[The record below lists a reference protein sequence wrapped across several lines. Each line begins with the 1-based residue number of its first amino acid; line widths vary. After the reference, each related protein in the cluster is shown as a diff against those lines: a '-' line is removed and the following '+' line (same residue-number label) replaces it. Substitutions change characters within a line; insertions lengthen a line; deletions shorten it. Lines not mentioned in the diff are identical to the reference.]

1 MLDNSIVLSVDLLN
15 TGVTTDV
22 TFSRFDELVNR
33 SVYKSELDSYV
44 LRDQLNV
51 YRTLPKRAGNSL
63 GVKKSAFK
71 LTMDQEVSGVD
82 STTTL
87 IAPAIAD
94 ISFNIPVG
102 TTPAVT
108 EIMRQRII
116 ALLDHAFAKRVVDDL
131 EY

>member
-15 TGVTTDV
+15 SGITTDQ
-22 TFSRFDELVNR
+22 TFSRFDELLNR
-33 SVYKSELDSYV
+33 SVYKSSNDSYV
-44 LRDQLNV
+44 LRDQLNF

-71 LTMDQEVSGVD
+71 FTQDQRVSGVD

-87 IAPAIAD
+87 ISPAIVD

-108 EIMRQRII
+108 EILRQRVI
-116 ALLDHAFAKRVVDDL
+116 ALMDNAIAKRVVDDL